1 MKSIGPVQRRVVRF
15 EISTWSIIAAVLVF
29 VGVWLVVKLLP
40 VLLVLIAALMLVGTL
55 TPIVAWLESR
65 KVNRNFAIGIVF
77 GVASVLTGLLLFLV
91 VPSLVVQFKTFVEHE
106 PVIRGRLADYLAEST
121 LTAPLAEELR
131 NLQYEK
137 LLKTSNA
144 MVFTVTSHAI
154 AMVAYTAGAI
164 FLALYMMVDRDR
176 LRGGMFAV
184 MPRKHHVRFSRVLLK
199 LETIVGGYIRGQVVA
214 CSLMTSFILTLLLIC
229 GVPNALAI
237 AVFGGVAAVLPYIGA
252 FLTMVPAV
260 AAGYLV
266 SPAIGLTVFVLLFAY
281 EEFESRVLVPLVYGR
296 ALRLPSSVVF
306 FSLLAGAVLGGIV
319 GALLALPMAAAVV
332 MLIDELR
339 VELPGETIQ
348 PEDVEVRRKDQRE
361 EREYQDRTETAPAEE
376 AAAVAVEIAR
386 DRKVE
391 EAAEVAVEVARERNE
406 EKAAESRT

>member
-1 MKSIGPVQRRVVRF
+1 VQ
-15 EISTWSIIAAVLVF
+15 
-29 VGVWLVVKLLP
+29 LLP

-106 PVIRGRLADYLAEST
+106 PVIRGRLADYLAESKI
-121 LTAPLAEELR
+121 TAPLAEELR

-137 LLKTSNA
+137 LLKSSNA

-184 MPRKHHVRFSRVLLK
+184 VPRKHHVRFSRVLLN
-199 LETIVGGYIRGQVVA
+199 LETIVGGYIRGLVIT
-214 CSLMTSFILTLLLIC
+214 CSLMTTFILALLLIC

-266 SPAIGLTVFVLLFAY
+266 SPAIGLTVFILLFAY

-296 ALRLPSSVVF
+296 ALRLPSSMVF
-306 FSLLAGAVLGGIV
+306 FSLLVGAALGGII
-319 GALLALPMAAAVV
+319 GALLALPMAAAVM

-361 EREYQDRTETAPAEE
+361 EREYQVRTETAPAEE

-391 EAAEVAVEVARERNE
+391 EAAEVAVEIARERKE
-406 EKAAESRT
+406 EKAAE